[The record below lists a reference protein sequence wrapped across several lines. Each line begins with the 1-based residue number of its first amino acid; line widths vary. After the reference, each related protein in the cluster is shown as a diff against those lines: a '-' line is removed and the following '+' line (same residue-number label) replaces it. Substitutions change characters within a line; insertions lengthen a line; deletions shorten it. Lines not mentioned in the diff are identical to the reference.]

1 MSSPKNRFWRV
12 KLALLVLSTLLGV
25 VALETAV
32 RVAGLDNPILW
43 EPDPRLGWH
52 HVPRTRAHWTE
63 EGDGHVRINT
73 LGFRD
78 AERSVRKESGVF
90 RIAVFGDSTTEALQV
105 DLEQTFCQLLE
116 KRLNQR
122 GIRAEVLNFGVS
134 GYGSLQEYPLYSE
147 RGREFNPDLVLQAIF
162 LDNDVADGDRRLA
175 TSQRGAP
182 FLEDTPEPEFSVDY
196 SAAVAS
202 AANYAREPVHTVRK
216 LSAMYRMVSAR
227 RNKRASMSELAV
239 TREAGGQV
247 PRRFLLYQ
255 QPRPPEWQHAW
266 QRFER
271 VVARFADTVKR
282 DGSTFALISVP
293 AGQVVHPQVWQ
304 QLMKEYPAMS
314 SRAWDLRL
322 PEMDLRRFAENH
334 HIPLIAPLDDFV
346 RAAST
351 DPLFFQQI
359 GHLTP
364 RGHDLMAAAVEATL
378 VERGLLPPAPVK

>member
-43 EPDPRLGWH
+43 EPDARLGWH
-52 HVPRTRAHWTE
+52 HVPKTRAHWTE

-134 GYGSLQEYPLYSE
+134 GYGSLQEYLLYSE

-162 LDNDVADGDRRLA
+162 LDNDVADGDRVAAAGTALA
-175 TSQRGAP
+175 MNPSQRGPGGRRRHHGGPSAGDNCG
-182 FLEDTPEPEFSVDY
+182 LEGVVTPGPILDRS
-196 SAAVAS
+196 
-202 AANYAREPVHTVRK
+202 RH
-216 LSAMYRMVSAR
+216 
-227 RNKRASMSELAV
+227 RA
-239 TREAGGQV
+239 
-247 PRRFLLYQ
+247 
-255 QPRPPEWQHAW
+255 
-266 QRFER
+266 
-271 VVARFADTVKR
+271 
-282 DGSTFALISVP
+282 
-293 AGQVVHPQVWQ
+293 
-304 QLMKEYPAMS
+304 
-314 SRAWDLRL
+314 
-322 PEMDLRRFAENH
+322 
-334 HIPLIAPLDDFV
+334 
-346 RAAST
+346 
-351 DPLFFQQI
+351 
-359 GHLTP
+359 
-364 RGHDLMAAAVEATL
+364 
-378 VERGLLPPAPVK
+378 

>member
-134 GYGSLQEYPLYSE
+134 GYGSLQEYLLYSE

-216 LSAMYRMVSAR
+216 LSATVPHGERAAEQARVDVGACRHPRGWRSGASALPVVSA
-227 RNKRASMSELAV
+227 AA
-239 TREAGGQV
+239 
-247 PRRFLLYQ
+247 P
-255 QPRPPEWQHAW
+255 
-266 QRFER
+266 
-271 VVARFADTVKR
+271 
-282 DGSTFALISVP
+282 
-293 AGQVVHPQVWQ
+293 
-304 QLMKEYPAMS
+304 
-314 SRAWDLRL
+314 SR
-322 PEMDLRRFAENH
+322 
-334 HIPLIAPLDDFV
+334 
-346 RAAST
+346 
-351 DPLFFQQI
+351 
-359 GHLTP
+359 
-364 RGHDLMAAAVEATL
+364 MAARLAAVRTGG
-378 VERGLLPPAPVK
+378 RTICRYRQT